1 MKNPWVLPAA
11 ALLIGGAAGFLAG
24 KNGASSTSSPAEQ
37 TSSTSRSSRA
47 SASAGE
53 GSRSSSRPKSIDD
66 IRNKPGQLSRVQGL
80 IDFYQNLDPT
90 QLEAEA
96 AKLENLPINERI
108 MASILLFGRWAETD
122 PHAAMAYSDKMG
134 MAGMFAKPTILQ
146 GWASTDPENAA
157 KYFAEHP
164 REFAMMG
171 MGPMSGGR
179 NGGGGASV
187 IASEWA
193 KSNPEAALAWAQT
206 LKGTDK
212 DQAMAAVV
220 REMAMTSPQ
229 KAVQLAATMEG
240 EARTTAYDSIASQ
253 WGAKNFTE
261 AEAWIKSLPADQQ
274 DAAMASAIRS
284 LASKDPQL
292 ASQKVAAMAD
302 GDAKSR
308 AISEIVDS
316 WSRENPKDAAA
327 WLTTQGTDTN
337 SRAMRD
343 LIGNWARQDD
353 AGALAYLTAQPAGE
367 ARDQATQSYVWSNR
381 SSDPKAVIG
390 LAESITDENDRQ
402 RAVGV
407 AAMQWM
413 RTDPESAK
421 AYIQT
426 STAISDEVKQRIQEG
441 EGFGGRGSFGGRGGP
456 GGGGTRRGGAAGGAA
471 GGAEGGAA
479 GGAAG
484 GGN

>member
-1 MKNPWVLPAA
+1 MKNPWVIPAA

-24 KNGASSTSSPAEQ
+24 KNGASSTSSPAGEQ

-47 SASAGE
+47 AASAGE
-53 GSRSSSRPKSIDD
+53 SSRAGSRPKSIDE

-80 IDFYQNLDPT
+80 IDFYQNLDTT

-122 PHAAMAYSDKMG
+122 PLAAMAYSDKMG

-157 KYFAEHP
+157 KYFVEHP

-240 EARTTAYDSIASQ
+240 EAKTSAFESIASQ
-253 WGAKNFTE
+253 WGAKNFSE
-261 AEAWIKSLPADQQ
+261 AEAWIKTLPADQQ

-284 LASKDPQL
+284 LANKDPQL

-327 WLTTQGTDTN
+327 WLSSQGTDTN

-353 AGALAYLTAQPAGE
+353 AGALAYLAAQPAGE
-367 ARDQATQSYVWSNR
+367 TRDQATQSYVWSNR
-381 SSDPKAVIG
+381 SSDPKAVIT
-390 LAESITDENDRQ
+390 LAESITNENDRQ

-413 RTDPESAK
+413 RTDPEAAK

-426 STAISDEVKQRIQEG
+426 STAITDEVKQRLQDG
-441 EGFGGRGSFGGRGGP
+441 EGFGGRASGFGGRGGF
-456 GGGGTRRGGAAGGAA
+456 GGGNRRGGT
-471 GGAEGGAA
+471 A